1 MESCIPDIGSIW
13 RHYTGS
19 EYIVVDVTNENNST
33 TIHYKPLDTI
43 STRKIEDWY
52 KTVENQM
59 VKKFRD
65 LQKLMNKHSIF
76 TYFVRKWPS

>member
-52 KTVENQM
+52 KTVEKPDGEK
-59 VKKFRD
+59 VSR
-65 LQKLMNKHSIF
+65 F
-76 TYFVRKWPS
+76 TKVDE